1 MKGAIAI
8 SNLEDFFRNTM
19 RGALQVPPGHPR
31 GPVRSEKLKPPL
43 STMAETMLST
53 RTPGEATL
61 RSWKPITL
69 SYLPNS
75 ARRWCSGTFLGPPEP
90 GPQNPGSAPRPQN
103 SSTRAV
109 GARGKG
115 PGARPELQNHEL
127 HPPGVNFEQK
137 KLARKAAPRSHFSST
152 PGAAG
157 AWKRLQ
163 SDPGLA

>member
-1 MKGAIAI
+1 MEGAIAI

-43 STMAETMLST
+43 STMAETMLGT

-90 GPQNPGSAPRPQN
+90 GPQNPGSGRGPRN
-103 SSTRAV
+103 GVSGAFC
-109 GARGKG
+109 ARGKS
-115 PGARPELQNHEL
+115 PGGLPEVRE
-127 HPPGVNFEQK
+127 
-137 KLARKAAPRSHFSST
+137 S
-152 PGAAG
+152 
-157 AWKRLQ
+157 
-163 SDPGLA
+163 